1 MRRFLWT
8 LLLAFAC
15 AGLAQAQDKVVVGVL
30 APLTGFAAADGQSAL
45 TGIELAARKINEEGG
60 LLGKPIELKVYD
72 DQADPKQAV
81 NFARR
86 LIEQDRASLVIGGSY
101 SGATLAAAPVCNDN
115 AVPMMAAY
123 AVAPNI
129 THGHPYVYRM
139 GLLGT
144 IEGRTGAVLAEQL
157 QAKRIAILSIK
168 NDFGQALEDGFRE
181 EAKQRRLDIVFEDT
195 YPLGN
200 KNFTSTLV
208 RIKAANPD
216 VLYASGYYTEAA
228 NLVRQAQSVGLQAQ
242 IVGQEGYDSPK
253 FIELAGPAANGV
265 MITTTLDRESTEGGV
280 PEFLQAYQAET
291 GVPADMVGAS
301 GYAALRV
308 MAQAVNTAGSLD
320 GGAVRKTLAG
330 LSDVETV
337 VGRVYRWT
345 AEGDPVKTATVQVVK
360 DGEFHRYVKIT
371 ERAVLMP

>member
-1 MRRFLWT
+1 MRRFLWAV
-8 LLLAFAC
+8 LLAFAC
-15 AGLAQAQDKVVVGVL
+15 TGLAQAQDKVVVGVL
-30 APLTGFAAADGQSAL
+30 VPLTGFAAADGQSAL
-45 TGIELAARKINEEGG
+45 TGIKLAARKINEEGG
-60 LLGKPIELKVYD
+60 LLGKSVELKVYD

-86 LIEQDRASLVIGGSY
+86 LLEQDGAKLVIGGSY

-115 AVPMMAAY
+115 KVPMMAAY
-123 AVAPNI
+123 AVAPKI

-139 GLLGT
+139 GLLGPV
-144 IEGRTGAVLAEQL
+144 EGRTGAVLAEHL
-157 QAKRIAILSIK
+157 KAKRIAVLSIK
-168 NDFGQALEDGFRE
+168 NDFGQALESGFRA
-181 EAKQRRLDIVFEDT
+181 EAKKRGLDIVFQDT

-216 VLYASGYYTEAA
+216 LLYASGYYSEAA
-228 NLVRQAQSVGLQAQ
+228 SLVRQAQSVGLQAQ

-265 MITTTLDRESTEGGV
+265 MITTTLDRNSTEGGV

-308 MAQAVNTAGSLD
+308 LAQAVDTAGSLD
-320 GGAVRKTLAG
+320 GDAVRKALG
-330 LSDVETV
+330 DLHDVDTV
-337 VGRVYRWT
+337 VGHVYRWT
-345 AEGDPVKTATVQVVK
+345 EQGDPVKTATVQVVK
-360 DGEFHRYVKIT
+360 DGAFHRYMSIT
-371 ERAVLMP
+371 DRAVLTP